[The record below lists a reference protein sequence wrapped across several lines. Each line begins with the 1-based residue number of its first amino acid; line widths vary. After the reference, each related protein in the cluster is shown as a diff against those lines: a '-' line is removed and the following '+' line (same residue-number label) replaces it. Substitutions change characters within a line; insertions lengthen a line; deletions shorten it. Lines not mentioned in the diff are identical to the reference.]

1 MTDTYDERDEFPE
14 DVIVPIEDQ
23 IDLHS
28 FLPRDVCSVVE
39 SYLEDA
45 VAAGF
50 REVRLIH
57 GRGIGIQRK
66 VVRSLLSKHP
76 DVRGYFDAPDLRGG
90 RGATIVR
97 LVRRRPSED

>member
-14 DVIVPIEDQ
+14 DVIVPIDDQ

-28 FLPRDVCSVVE
+28 FPPRDVCSVVE

-45 VAAGF
+45 IAEGF

-76 DVRGYFDAPDLRGG
+76 DVRGYFDAP
-90 RGATIVR
+90 V
-97 LVRRRPSED
+97 